1 MVAVDL
7 VVFVLGAVL
16 VAFTLS
22 AALRAVVV
30 PRGTPVLLTRVVF
43 AAVRR
48 VFDLF
53 GKRARTY
60 EDRDRAMALYGPLSL
75 LSLAFVWLVLVNVGY
90 TAMFWAIG
98 VNPLRDAFSMSG
110 SSMLTLGFASY
121 PDLPATLL
129 GFSEAALGLSLL
141 ALLITY
147 LPSVYATFSRREQA
161 VALLEVR
168 AGSPPSAAEM
178 IERFA
183 LIGYLDQLHELWP
196 RWEEWFVD
204 IEETHTSLPALV
216 FFRSPQPDHSWVTA
230 AGTILD
236 AAAFVASTFPGRH
249 PEAEICVRSGAIALG
264 RIADLLDIPHEL
276 SPQRGDPVS
285 VGREEY
291 EEMYVRL
298 ERAGVMLRPLTDET
312 WLDFAGWRV
321 NYDTVLLSLASVTMA
336 PYAPWSSDRSLSV
349 RRPAFTARGRRRR
362 AGR

>member
-1 MVAVDL
+1 
-7 VVFVLGAVL
+7 
-16 VAFTLS
+16 
-22 AALRAVVV
+22 
-30 PRGTPVLLTRVVF
+30 
-43 AAVRR
+43 
-48 VFDLF
+48 
-53 GKRARTY
+53 
-60 EDRDRAMALYGPLSL
+60 
-75 LSLAFVWLVLVNVGY
+75 
-90 TAMFWAIG
+90 
-98 VNPLRDAFSMSG
+98 
-110 SSMLTLGFASY
+110 
-121 PDLPATLL
+121 
-129 GFSEAALGLSLL
+129 
-141 ALLITY
+141 
-147 LPSVYATFSRREQA
+147 
-161 VALLEVR
+161 
-168 AGSPPSAAEM
+168 
-178 IERFA
+178 
-183 LIGYLDQLHELWP
+183 
-196 RWEEWFVD
+196 
-204 IEETHTSLPALV
+204 V
-216 FFRSPQPDHSWVTA
+216 FFRSPQPEHSWVTA